1 MTKKLYKLMNWADI
15 EGIVYSEE
23 DNPHRILGA
32 HPSGLSTL
40 VQFFYPGAVKA
51 TVITEKNI
59 FPCSWR
65 KKDKSSSPTVKTLFG
80 SFSRQAVEKPIYD
93 SYVKLKV

>member
-40 VQFFYPGAVKA
+40 IQFFYPGAVKA
-51 TVITEKNI
+51 TVITEKGAYKMEMADEEGY
-59 FPCSWR
+59 FAVLLP
-65 KKDKSSSPTVKTLFG
+65 KADKTKYTVE
-80 SFSRQAVEKPIYD
+80 VEFED
-93 SYVKLKV
+93 